1 MDHPYALRAPWY
13 VRERD
18 CFTLR
23 DPRALRPAIQMYDT
37 DDFVD
42 RVLEDPRDSL
52 KFDDEGDDVWS
63 YPVAVTPKGHGRAR
77 FVTHVLCRS
86 RLRKLYQPTHDRF
99 YLVIVELFCD
109 APGLPRA
116 GEALD
121 IEVGM
126 VLRRRRTTVSAP
138 PQQVRRL
145 ARQMA
150 GDLLKAQ
157 HAGAKPG
164 GLRGGDLP
172 DVLWADLA
180 ARREF
185 EATHADELA
194 GLTVDSAV
202 EAWLTGPAGGRWGPI
217 GAPAPEKELELP
229 MWRLPPRDEDCA
241 PARTRSLW
249 FGLVPTFSADMDTKG
264 TARLDD
270 RAIYEIHC
278 FARKKP
284 EPGHEHC
291 PPKIWWSAPTEPF
304 RLAAVFD
311 PDGTKNHKVNIKLP
325 DFRTVA
331 ARAGQPPGPGGVA
344 VTSPPGSQMQFNPF
358 NGIPAAGSGRL
369 GGDVERICV
378 FAFELFIIVGFFV
391 FLLFLPI
398 VVFLF
403 QLWWMLALR
412 FCLPPQA
419 QAFTLLQAH
428 FDTGTLITLPE
439 FDKNLPNRAD
449 RSKMDE
455 LFGATGVTAAL
466 AAAEVEVDGVLQ
478 KIFDPATVK
487 DLLTAVNPAE
497 AVTVPP
503 PVTPEDKPDDPLC
516 PRPAGA

>member
-23 DPRALRPAIQMYDT
+23 DPRALRPAVQMYDT

-42 RVLEDPRDSL
+42 RVLKDPRDSL
-52 KFDDEGDDVWS
+52 KFGGDDVWS
-63 YPVAVTPKGHGRAR
+63 YPVAVTPKGPGRKR
-77 FVTHVLCRS
+77 FATHVLCHS

-99 YLVIVELFCD
+99 YLVVVELFCD
-109 APGLPRA
+109 APGLPGA
-116 GEALD
+116 NEAPD

-126 VLRRRRTTVSAP
+126 VLRRRRTTVTAP
-138 PQQVRRL
+138 APQVRRL

-180 ARREF
+180 SRREF
-185 EATHADELA
+185 ETTHADELD
-194 GLTVDSAV
+194 GLEVDSAI
-202 EAWLTGPAGGRWGPI
+202 EAWLTGPAGGRWGSV

-249 FGLVPTFSADMDTKG
+249 FGLVPTFSADMDDKG
-264 TARLDD
+264 TPRLDD

-278 FARKKP
+278 FARQKP

-325 DFRTVA
+325 DFRTLA
-331 ARAGQPPGPGGVA
+331 ARAARPAGPGGVA
-344 VTSPPGSQMQFNPF
+344 ITSPPLSQMKFNPF
-358 NGIPAAGSGRL
+358 KGIPESGSGRMV
-369 GGDVERICV
+369 GDAEKVCV

-412 FCLPPQA
+412 FCLPPLPEA
-419 QAFTLLQAH
+419 LDLLQKH
-428 FDTGTLITLPE
+428 FDTGTLVTLPE
-439 FDKNLPNRAD
+439 FDKDEPDRAD
-449 RSKMDE
+449 RLKMDE
-455 LFGATGVTAAL
+455 LFGSEGVTEAL
-466 AAAEVEVDGVLQ
+466 AGAEVKVDGVVT
-478 KIFDPATVK
+478 KVFDPATVK
-487 DLLTAVNPAE
+487 DLLTAADPSTA
-497 AVTVPP
+497 AKPKP
-503 PVTPEDKPDDPLC
+503 GKPEEKPDDPLC
-516 PRPAGA
+516 PRPSAV